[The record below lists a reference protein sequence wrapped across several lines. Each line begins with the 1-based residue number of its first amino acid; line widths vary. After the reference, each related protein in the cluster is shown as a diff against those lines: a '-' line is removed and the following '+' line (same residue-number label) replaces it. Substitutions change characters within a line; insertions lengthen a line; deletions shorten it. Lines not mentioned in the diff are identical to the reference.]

1 MWTIG
6 LICMDVTKGIKIKLM
21 PGSFHIEGVC
31 RSILGH
37 NNHKVTIKKGKI
49 LQDKVLQQDQEH
61 NVWNPSFFTL
71 KELHSEYSK

>member
-1 MWTIG
+1 
-6 LICMDVTKGIKIKLM
+6 MDVTKGIKIKLM

-37 NNHKVTIKKGKI
+37 NNHKVTIKKGKV

-61 NVWNPSFFTL
+61 NV
-71 KELHSEYSK
+71 